1 MKDPQS
7 VTLQRLSRAWRDRLG
22 IDRVSPP
29 LGPEANVP
37 IPQPKAADPQA
48 PVAANPQ
55 PPGKSANDREAA
67 IPAEAA
73 PDAGLDAE
81 IQRQNGLLAAT
92 GVALRLERR
101 GNRLGLRG
109 PLPCRRG
116 SGAHPVQRLSLGLS
130 ADARGLEQA
139 RLQLRRLLQQL
150 QQQRFRWEDW
160 SQIQAKQT
168 DLVSISA
175 QPPTGP
181 ASHRQNLGN
190 PRSKP
195 RRRQPSVPSQAR
207 RPGQLR
213 PAQAAGPP
221 GPQSGPPGLFPW
233 AQGELAPILATFE
246 HQFFA
251 DPRRRRTP
259 AGSRTT
265 WTSAYLPYLRRL
277 QQAAGELGLPLTHA
291 PPLWLLEQ
299 VLESY
304 PSASR
309 GRQQCG
315 TTLAAL
321 AGQQGITLPGDWSE
335 RAGGYGLHVA
345 QFRQL
350 PNDQEILR
358 WSERIPNPG
367 WRLAY
372 GLMATY
378 GLRNH
383 EIFFSDLSALASRG
397 DRVIRVLPTS
407 KTGEHQIWPFQPE
420 WVEAFELPRLAELK
434 GQLPPVSTD
443 LRQTTL
449 QQVGRRV
456 AEQFRRYGLPLT
468 PYDLRHAWAV
478 RTIHL
483 GLPDTVAARM
493 MGHSVAIHTR
503 TYHHWIT
510 RRDQQ
515 QAVDAALARR
525 QMPARSDSPLLKA
538 TAVGPGA
545 TALGPGA
552 PEWVSEAEPP

>member
-1 MKDPQS
+1 MPLS
-7 VTLQRLSRAWRDRLG
+7 VTLQGRSWAWRDRHA

-29 LGPEANVP
+29 LGPEPAVP
-37 IPQPKAADPQA
+37 MTQPQATDPQP
-48 PVAANPQ
+48 PVAANPL
-55 PPGKSANDREAA
+55 PPGHAANDREAP
-67 IPAEAA
+67 IPPEAA
-73 PDAGLDAE
+73 PEAARETALDAE

-109 PLPCRRG
+109 PLPCRHG
-116 SGAHPVQRLSLGLS
+116 SGAHPVQRLSLGLTAN
-130 ADARGLEQA
+130 ADGLEQA

-150 QQQRFRWEDW
+150 QQQRFRWQDW
-160 SQIQAKQT
+160 SQIQAKPT
-168 DLVSISA
+168 GLVPISA
-175 QPPTGP
+175 QPPKSP
-181 ASHRQNLGN
+181 ASHRHNLGE
-190 PRSKP
+190 PRSTP
-195 RRRQPSVPSQAR
+195 RRRQPSIPNQAG
-207 RPGQLR
+207 RPGQQR
-213 PAQAAGPP
+213 PAQAA
-221 GPQSGPPGLFPW
+221 GPPGLFPW

-277 QQAAGELGLPLTHA
+277 QQAAGELGLPLTNA
-291 PPLWLLEQ
+291 PPPWLLEQ

-321 AGQQGITLPGDWSE
+321 AGQQGISLPADWSE

-350 PNDQEILR
+350 PHDQEILS

-420 WVEAFELPRLAELK
+420 WVDAFELPRLADRTGL
-434 GQLPPVSTD
+434 LPPVRTD

-525 QMPARSDSPLLKA
+525 QMPA
-538 TAVGPGA
+538 
-545 TALGPGA
+545 
-552 PEWVSEAEPP
+552 

>member
-1 MKDPQS
+1 
-7 VTLQRLSRAWRDRLG
+7 
-22 IDRVSPP
+22 
-29 LGPEANVP
+29 
-37 IPQPKAADPQA
+37 
-48 PVAANPQ
+48 
-55 PPGKSANDREAA
+55 
-67 IPAEAA
+67 
-73 PDAGLDAE
+73 
-81 IQRQNGLLAAT
+81 
-92 GVALRLERR
+92 
-101 GNRLGLRG
+101 
-109 PLPCRRG
+109 
-116 SGAHPVQRLSLGLS
+116 
-130 ADARGLEQA
+130 
-139 RLQLRRLLQQL
+139 
-150 QQQRFRWEDW
+150 
-160 SQIQAKQT
+160 
-168 DLVSISA
+168 
-175 QPPTGP
+175 
-181 ASHRQNLGN
+181 
-190 PRSKP
+190 
-195 RRRQPSVPSQAR
+195 
-207 RPGQLR
+207 
-213 PAQAAGPP
+213 
-221 GPQSGPPGLFPW
+221 
-233 AQGELAPILATFE
+233 
-246 HQFFA
+246 
-251 DPRRRRTP
+251 
-259 AGSRTT
+259 
-265 WTSAYLPYLRRL
+265 
-277 QQAAGELGLPLTHA
+277 
-291 PPLWLLEQ
+291 

-304 PSASR
+304 PTASR
-309 GRQQCG
+309 SRQQCG
-315 TTLAAL
+315 TSLAAL
-321 AGQQGITLPGDWSE
+321 ASHWAMSLPPDWSE

-350 PNDQEILR
+350 PKDEEILL

-420 WVEAFELPRLAELK
+420 WVEAFELPRLAE
-434 GQLPPVSTD
+434 GQGLLPPVCSD

-525 QMPARSDSPLLKA
+525 QPLA
-538 TAVGPGA
+538 
-545 TALGPGA
+545 
-552 PEWVSEAEPP
+552 